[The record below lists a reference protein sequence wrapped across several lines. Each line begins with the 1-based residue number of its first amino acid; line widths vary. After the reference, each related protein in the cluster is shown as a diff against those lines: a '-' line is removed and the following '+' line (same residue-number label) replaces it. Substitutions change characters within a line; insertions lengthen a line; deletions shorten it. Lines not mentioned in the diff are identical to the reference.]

1 MGGQPQIHRGQGVLR
16 VLCVFVVGFLDDKDT
31 ESTERGSGMNCL
43 KAYIALLVTGVCLA
57 EAMPIDVE
65 LMEVKKIWDQAPHNA
80 FTDLIRWRRH
90 FYCAFREGRTHVSA
104 DGRIRILVSRDA
116 EKWLSAALL
125 ALDGY
130 DLRDAD
136 LSVTREGALMLVGGA
151 APRPADELRVP
162 TGTFVSFSQDGLNW
176 SRPRIVVEPGRW
188 LWRVTWHEGR
198 AYGMTYDASDDR
210 PGHHLD
216 LLVSDDGIRYETLV
230 KGVYETGY
238 PDEVALRFDDNGTG
252 YALVRREGDVSSA
265 LLGVSRPPYQDWKFH
280 DLGMDYDRFGGRMH
294 QGGAHTAVTFID
306 VRKGTMTKLLKL
318 PSAGDNSYPGLVW
331 YDSLLWFSYYS
342 SHEGKTSIYLAK
354 LKLNSLPTP

>member
-1 MGGQPQIHRGQGVLR
+1 
-16 VLCVFVVGFLDDKDT
+16 
-31 ESTERGSGMNCL
+31 
-43 KAYIALLVTGVCLA
+43 
-57 EAMPIDVE
+57 MPIDVE

-90 FYCAFREGRTHVSA
+90 FYCAFRECRTHVSA

-188 LWRVTWHEGR
+188 LWRVTWHEG
-198 AYGMTYDASDDR
+198 
-210 PGHHLD
+210 
-216 LLVSDDGIRYETLV
+216 
-230 KGVYETGY
+230 
-238 PDEVALRFDDNGTG
+238 
-252 YALVRREGDVSSA
+252 EGLWHDV
-265 LLGVSRPPYQDWKFH
+265 
-280 DLGMDYDRFGGRMH
+280 
-294 QGGAHTAVTFID
+294 
-306 VRKGTMTKLLKL
+306 
-318 PSAGDNSYPGLVW
+318 
-331 YDSLLWFSYYS
+331 
-342 SHEGKTSIYLAK
+342 
-354 LKLNSLPTP
+354 